1 MVAVD
6 EEKITYTNENGG
18 MVIMTKERPFFLLDK
33 TGFGAVNNTI
43 NSEKMYSMD
52 GEHEND
58 DSLDS
63 RTPTITLLVYGKN
76 SKEDNKLQRT
86 LLDVF
91 NPKLK
96 GTLTYESFGK
106 TYEIDVRITK
116 GWDSEFDEKSHT
128 NQGTLTFFAANPLWR
143 DVSSDSY
150 AVQMGQTTNLFSFPL
165 AITNDFKFAT
175 VDVGKEVAVTNPG
188 HVAVG
193 LELNITCTAEVV
205 NPRLYNPYT
214 EEYFAFNNK
223 FKGGDTIYL
232 NTNEGKKQ
240 VLINGENGFF
250 KRKLGSTFMQIS
262 NLETNYFIL
271 QADSGIEN
279 MVANMKYYPLLT
291 GVC

>member
-1 MVAVD
+1 MVVAD

-58 DSLDS
+58 NSLDS

-116 GWDSEFDEKSHT
+116 GWNSEFDEKSHT

-143 DVSSDSY
+143 DISSDSY
-150 AVQMGQTTNLFSFPL
+150 VVQMGQTTNLLRFPL
-165 AITNDFKFAT
+165 GITDDFKFAT

-193 LELNITCTAEVV
+193 LELNI
-205 NPRLYNPYT
+205 N
-214 EEYFAFNNK
+214 
-223 FKGGDTIYL
+223 
-232 NTNEGKKQ
+232 
-240 VLINGENGFF
+240 
-250 KRKLGSTFMQIS
+250 
-262 NLETNYFIL
+262 
-271 QADSGIEN
+271 
-279 MVANMKYYPLLT
+279 
-291 GVC
+291 